1 MADQPTDAANISQ
14 HIKNK
19 KEAVPSGTAS
29 FCYFKMMYSA

>member
-1 MADQPTDAANISQ
+1 MANQPTNGANISQ

-19 KEAVPSGTAS
+19 KETVPDGIAS